1 MKFLN
6 LTRMDNCVYAH
17 AAAMFS
23 ALWILY
29 LLLIAV
35 IVAYFTYA
43 LFLDRE
49 VTKYEFSVLGL

>member
-1 MKFLN
+1 
-6 LTRMDNCVYAH
+6 
-17 AAAMFS
+17 MFS

-29 LLLIAV
+29 LFLIAV

-49 VTKYEFSVLGL
+49 VTKYEFSILGL